1 MKAQASRQQIT
12 NNNEHIM
19 WGPGMADYHRS
30 GTNHEDGHVRM
41 RGLGLRQNLQ
51 FTAVLRP
58 LMAGFYGEYGRKSRI
73 VYGR

>member
-51 FTAVLRP
+51 FTAS
-58 LMAGFYGEYGRKSRI
+58 FYGKYGHKSHI
-73 VYGR
+73 VYSC